1 MHLEQQFLKPQ
12 HFRKFKRAIVWG
24 RDSKQLQE
32 ELPHIE
38 NEMGIWIHWLDKN
51 A

>member
-1 MHLEQQFLKPQ
+1 MHLKQQFLKPQ
-12 HFRKFKRAIVWG
+12 HFRKFKRGIVWG

-38 NEMGIWIHWLDKN
+38 NEMGIWIQRLDKN